1 MAVRRRFFSQRRG
14 VAAALFVGALAF
26 SAHGASALAR
36 TPQAPVEPVTS
47 AQPVAPCV
55 AEQTYP
61 FALGEK
67 AEYQVK
73 LGALS
78 VGSGS
83 MQLVAAEQIS
93 GHRTLRARLK
103 ISGGIPFARVDDTLE
118 SWIDPCGLF
127 SRRFHQDTKEVN
139 YKRNR
144 TYDFDPERR
153 TFRRLD
159 NGETGT
165 IPTDKPLDDVSFL
178 YFARTLPLKVGE
190 TYELNR
196 YFQESGNPVVLKVLR
211 KETVKV
217 PAGTFNTIV
226 VRPIIQ
232 TKGLFAQGGEA
243 EVYFSDDARRI
254 PVMLRSKVPVVGS
267 LSLHLR
273 SFQPGGARGSTA
285 PEVD

>member
-1 MAVRRRFFSQRRG
+1 MADRRNHFSQRRG
-14 VAAALFVGALAF
+14 VAAALLVGSLAF
-26 SAHGASALAR
+26 SAHGAAALVRA
-36 TPQAPVEPVTS
+36 PQLQSQPEE
-47 AQPVAPCV
+47 AQAAPCA
-55 AEQTYP
+55 AEQSYP
-61 FALGEK
+61 FALGER
-67 AEYQVK
+67 ADYQVK

-83 MQLVAAEQIS
+83 MHLAAAEQIS
-93 GHRTLRARLK
+93 GHRTLRARFK

-118 SWIDPCGLF
+118 SWIDACGLF

-153 TFRRLD
+153 TSRRLD
-159 NGETGT
+159 NGETT
-165 IPTDKPLDDVSFL
+165 PLPTDRPLDDVSFL

-196 YFQESGNPVVLKVLR
+196 YFQQSGNPVVLKVLR

-232 TKGLFAQGGEA
+232 TKGLFGQGGEA

-254 PVMLRSKVPVVGS
+254 PVMLRSKVPLVGS
-267 LSLHLR
+267 LSLHLKA
-273 SFQPGGARGSTA
+273 FQPGGAGDGAASEATR
-285 PEVD
+285 